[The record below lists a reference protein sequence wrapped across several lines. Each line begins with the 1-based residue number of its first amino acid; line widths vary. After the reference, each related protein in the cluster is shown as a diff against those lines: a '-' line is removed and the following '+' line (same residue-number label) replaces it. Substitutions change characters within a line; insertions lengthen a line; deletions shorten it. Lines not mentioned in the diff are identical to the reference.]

1 MKNFALLGAAGFVA
15 ERHIKAIKETG
26 NQLLAACDKFDVMG
40 RMDSYF
46 PEAEFF
52 PDFDSFDKYI
62 KDRQNS
68 WATPKIDYCSI
79 CTPNYLHYQ
88 HIDFALRNGMNAISE
103 KPLVIYPTEVERLEE
118 LEKKTGFSIHGILQL
133 RLHPIIIALREEYLT
148 KPKDQIYDV
157 DLTYITSRG
166 KWYYK
171 SWKGD
176 VSKSGGVTANIG
188 IHFFDMLSWIFGE
201 VKESI
206 VNIYEPHK
214 ASGILYLER
223 ARVRWF
229 LSLDYDDL
237 PAPVKA
243 KGSRTYRL
251 VSIAGKEIEFSEGF
265 SNLHTEIYKD
275 IIENGGYGIQEVKP
289 SILLTDQIRNS
300 TPIGITGDYHPL
312 LNHGKDYPICS

>member
-26 NQLLAACDKFDVMG
+26 NSLVVACDKFDVMG

-52 PDFDSFDKYI
+52 ADFEMFDQYI
-62 KDRQNS
+62 KS
-68 WATPKIDYCSI
+68 IKHLTPSLKLDYCTI
-79 CTPNYLHYQ
+79 CTPNHLHYQ
-88 HIDFALRNGMNAISE
+88 HIDYALRNGMNVICE
-103 KPLVIYPTEVERLEE
+103 KPMVIYPREVYS
-118 LEKKTGFSIHGILQL
+118 LEKLEKETGLAIHTILQL
-133 RLHPIIIALREEYLT
+133 RLHPVIAALRKEYQS
-148 KPKDQIYDV
+148 KPADQVFDV

-176 VSKSGGVTANIG
+176 ASKSGGVTANIG
-188 IHFFDMLSWIFGE
+188 IHFFDMLTWIFGE

-206 VNIYEPHK
+206 VHKYELHK
-214 ASGILYLER
+214 ASGILHLER

-237 PAPVKA
+237 PQQVKSR
-243 KGSRTYRL
+243 GSRTYRM

-265 SNLHTEIYKD
+265 TDLHTAMYREILEK
-275 IIENGGYGIQEVKP
+275 GGFGIDEIRP
-289 SILLTDQIRNS
+289 SIQLTDDIRNS
-300 TPIGITGDYHPL
+300 IPIGLKGDYHPFL
-312 LNHGKDYPICS
+312 K